1 MKKLAIFIFFTA
13 LLCSVGNSVQ
23 NIERTDFTV
32 DFSEPELNIYM
43 IASYHT
49 GCPEEI
55 LRGLHFAESTYGTNT
70 KHKDPLD
77 RGPFGL
83 HEDPAF
89 HAERAAKWGEYNP
102 DCPLQSAII
111 AGHIYMEN
119 LRIMGNE
126 LDAIAA
132 YKQGC
137 RGVRENGRQ
146 EWYVERVENYLKY
159 SEGKAC

>member
-1 MKKLAIFIFFTA
+1 MKKLLIFLFITA

-23 NIERTDFTV
+23 KIERPAFTV
-32 DFSEPELNIYM
+32 DFSEPELTIYQ
-43 IASYHT
+43 IASYIT
-49 GCPEEI
+49 GCPEDI
-55 LRGLHFAESTYGTNT
+55 LRGIHFVESSYGQNIA
-70 KHKDPLD
+70 HVDPLD

-89 HAERAAKWGEYNP
+89 HAERAAKWGEYNA

-126 LDAIAA
+126 RDAIAA
-132 YKQGC
+132 YKQGR

-146 EWYVERVENYLKY
+146 EWYVERVLNYQVILGE
-159 SEGKAC
+159 SIV